1 MLICI
6 EKSRIVDIEQMLMD
20 SFNIDFMQ
28 IRDWRFILLNMKR
41 IDLILILLRIQN
53 VEQVEYLYCYMIREQ
68 VDYLFN

>member
-6 EKSRIVDIEQMLMD
+6 EKSRIVNIEQMLMD

-28 IRDWRFILLNMKR
+28 IRDWRFILLNMQR